1 MFFMA
6 GRYKKEG
13 ICDINVTNLVDVTM
27 VLLIIFIL
35 VAPMIEQGID
45 LRLPEAS
52 PSKIEADKN
61 SVTVSISK
69 YGQVFLNS
77 ERIELDAFSERMQN
91 LKETNP
97 TVSVVV
103 RGDEDVKYGRIVGV
117 LDAIRTA
124 GITKLDMATR
134 GKE

>member
-1 MFFMA
+1 MA

-77 ERIELDAFSERMQN
+77 ERVEMDAFSERMQN

>member
-1 MFFMA
+1 MA

-35 VAPMIEQGID
+35 IAPMIEQGID

-97 TVSVVV
+97 AVSVVV

>member
-1 MFFMA
+1 MA

-52 PSKIEADKN
+52 PNKIEADKN